1 MATKVIEEFLKNAI
15 GLDTTSI
22 GSVTVDRSVRRRM
35 VECKSPDEQA
45 YFKLLTV
52 SPPELQAL
60 IDEVT
65 VPETWFF
72 RGVEPFRLLAEY
84 VSLEWRIAN
93 PGKVFRI
100 LSVPC
105 SSGEEPYSIAMVLM
119 DIGLAKDQFNIDA
132 VDINTKI
139 IDRAKL
145 GVYGRNSFRGDE
157 GDVVGRYFHEVE
169 NGYAINGVVR
179 SSVNFMHKNLMDK
192 DFLCGVQ
199 TYDAIFCRNLLIY
212 FDRPTQTMALM
223 KLHGLLSVQG
233 MLFVGHAESG
243 CVDNALFSIVRREG
257 AFAYRKSIGPK
268 GEADTAS
275 SEEKDADKP
284 IFKEGSTYKKNIKRS
299 ARSGSAAAS
308 PAIKAM
314 KTTLAAAVPGGNES
328 DFLAK
333 AAQLADRGELDEAGW
348 LCEKQLGLDACSA
361 DAYYLLAVI
370 REAQGHLQFAQEL
383 FHKAL
388 YLDPKH
394 YQALIHL
401 AGHAERQGD
410 LTAAATYRTRAKRL
424 VEAD

>member
-35 VECKSPDEQA
+35 VECKLPEEDA
-45 YFKLLTV
+45 YFKLLTA
-52 SPPELQAL
+52 SPTELQAL

-169 NGYAINGVVR
+169 NGYAINDVVR
-179 SSVNFMHKNLMDK
+179 GSVNFMHKNLMDK
-192 DFLCGVQ
+192 DFLCSMQ

-223 KLHGLLSVQG
+223 KLYGLLAVQG

-257 AFAYRKSIGPK
+257 AFAYRKSIDSQ
-268 GEADTAS
+268 ADNVTVS
-275 SEEKDADKP
+275 SEEKEVTKAND
-284 IFKEGSTYKKNIKRS
+284 GLNHKKTIKRS
-299 ARSGSAAAS
+299 VRNATAPRSSTITVRKKIWAE
-308 PAIKAM
+308 AI
-314 KTTLAAAVPGGNES
+314 PGGNEA

-333 AAQLADRGELDEAGW
+333 ATQLADRGELDEAGW

-410 LTAAATYRTRAKRL
+410 LAAAATYRTRAKRL
-424 VEAD
+424 VEPD

>member
-15 GLDTTSI
+15 GLDSTSI

-35 VECKSPDEQA
+35 VECKLPEENA
-45 YFKLLTV
+45 YFKLLTA
-52 SPPELQAL
+52 SSAELQAL

-84 VSLEWRIAN
+84 VSSDWRAAN
-93 PGKVFRI
+93 PGKVFRV

-169 NGYAINGVVR
+169 NGYAINDVVR
-179 SSVNFMHKNLMDK
+179 GSVNFMHKNLMDK
-192 DFLCGVQ
+192 DFLCGMQ

-223 KLHGLLSVQG
+223 KLHGLLTVHG

-257 AFAYRKSIGPK
+257 AFAYRKNIDPQ
-268 GEADTAS
+268 ANNATVS
-275 SEEKDADKP
+275 SEEKDATKP
-284 IFKEGSTYKKNIKRS
+284 NDGLNHKKTIKRS
-299 ARSGSAAAS
+299 VRNATTPKSST
-308 PAIKAM
+308 ITAM
-314 KTTLAAAVPGGNES
+314 KKTFAEVLASGNDGG
-328 DFLAK
+328 FLAK

-410 LTAAATYRTRAKRL
+410 LAAAATYRTRAKRL
-424 VEAD
+424 VELD